1 MSDLIAKG
9 KFETPVDRSADAA
22 DWRGRGYSC
31 GLFIDQ
37 PGREWTCFV
46 HGTNELVTVTEG
58 RLELTIGGQRLV
70 AGPGDEVFIPR
81 GAVHSVKNIHDAT
94 IYWLYGYDLVLRP
107 GGRFPPG
114 EFRAR
119 LCP

>member
-1 MSDLIAKG
+1 MSDLIVKG
-9 KFETPVDRSADAA
+9 RFETPVDRSAVAA
-22 DWRGRGYSC
+22 DWHGRGYSC
-31 GLFIDQ
+31 GLFVDP
-37 PGREWTCFV
+37 PGREWNGFV

-94 IYWLYGYDLVLRP
+94 TRWLYGYD
-107 GGRFPPG
+107 
-114 EFRAR
+114 
-119 LCP
+119 